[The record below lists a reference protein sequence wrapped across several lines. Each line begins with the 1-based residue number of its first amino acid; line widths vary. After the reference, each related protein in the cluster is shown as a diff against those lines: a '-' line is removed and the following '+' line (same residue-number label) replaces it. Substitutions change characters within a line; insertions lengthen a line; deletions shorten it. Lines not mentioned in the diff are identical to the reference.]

1 MMFIFM
7 RCLSTTADEYLSP
20 SLEYMTIRFG
30 ISESLAG
37 VTILAFGNGAPDL
50 FTAMSAGSEDA
61 VTTMSPLLGSALFIS
76 TVVVGLSTF
85 ASKPDLQIK
94 VTSSLFLRDLAL
106 FIAMNIYL
114 LVVLLVIK
122 DITYVIAFSF
132 LFIYVVYVILVVI
145 QSKFTNEEDDEET
158 SRVIRNAKEFQEAA
172 SDLRKRTKS

>member
-1 MMFIFM
+1 MFIFM

-20 SLEYMTIRFG
+20 SLEYMTVRFG

-76 TVVVGLSTF
+76 TIVVGLSTF
-85 ASKPDLQIK
+85 ASKPDLSIK

-106 FIAMNIYL
+106 FISMNIYL
-114 LVVLLVIK
+114 LIVLLVIK

-132 LFIYVVYVILVVI
+132 LFIYVVYVVIVVI
-145 QSKFTNEEDDEET
+145 QSKFNNEEDDEET
-158 SRVIRNAKEFQEAA
+158 SRVIRNAKEF
-172 SDLRKRTKS
+172 